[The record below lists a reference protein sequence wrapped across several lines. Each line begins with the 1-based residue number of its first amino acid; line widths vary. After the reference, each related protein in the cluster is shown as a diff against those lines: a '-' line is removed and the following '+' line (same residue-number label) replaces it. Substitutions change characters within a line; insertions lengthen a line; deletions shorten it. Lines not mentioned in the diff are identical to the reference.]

1 MTQNMVTVA
10 LIVGDPGHEG
20 LQLNEGS
27 LAAAAR
33 MIEVHGAAT
42 HGRWDAGRR
51 STVWCFDIE
60 RARAADLKDELGLA
74 VTFWRTFQRWDSS
87 AKPLSPRHL
96 TELRSMFL
104 VRALMSSSFTPA
116 GFFTGVRTP

>member
-1 MTQNMVTVA
+1 MTENMITVA

-27 LAAAAR
+27 LAAAAK

-51 STVWCFDIE
+51 STVWCFDM
-60 RARAADLKDELGLA
+60 R
-74 VTFWRTFQRWDSS
+74 SS
-87 AKPLSPRHL
+87 ASAEGSLSLHLAAPVPALSQPVPVPVAVIHPVLAHLPVRYPRRRSLIWAEGRVAPL
-96 TELRSMFL
+96 
-104 VRALMSSSFTPA
+104 
-116 GFFTGVRTP
+116 

>member
-1 MTQNMVTVA
+1 MTQNMITVA

-42 HGRWDAGRR
+42 HGRWDAAGGAPCGA
-51 STVWCFDIE
+51 ST
-60 RARAADLKDELGLA
+60 
-74 VTFWRTFQRWDSS
+74 SS
-87 AKPLSPRHL
+87 APAPRISRTSCKPSGPGKLESVIWRP
-96 TELRSMFL
+96 
-104 VRALMSSSFTPA
+104 VGPA
-116 GFFTGVRTP
+116 EVIRFG

>member
-1 MTQNMVTVA
+1 MTQNMITVA
-10 LIVGDPGHEG
+10 LIVGDPDHEG

-51 STVWCFDIE
+51 STVGVLRH
-60 RARAADLKDELGLA
+60 RAR
-74 VTFWRTFQRWDSS
+74 
-87 AKPLSPRHL
+87 PR
-96 TELRSMFL
+96 RGSQ
-104 VRALMSSSFTPA
+104 
-116 GFFTGVRTP
+116 G